1 MSRHH
6 RISALLVLRETAMT
20 TVTTRNPGQRDT
32 RPTATPATPGPVD
45 APVTPSS
52 VAGSQFIEP
61 ERRHAMICD
70 VAYFLSARRGFC
82 LGGELD
88 DWLAAEAEIDR
99 VLALG
104 DPANGCSA

>member
-32 RPTATPATPGPVD
+32 RPTATPATAGPVD
-45 APVTPSS
+45 VRVTTSS
-52 VAGSQFIEP
+52 VARSQSIEP
-61 ERRHAMICD
+61 EQRHAMICD
-70 VAYFLSARRGFC
+70 AAYFLSERRGFC
-82 LGGELD
+82 PGGELD

-99 VLALG
+99 LLTSG